1 MSVEA
6 SEGTKAPSF
15 MCNETGVKSPMEMNK
30 KCKLH
35 ESVFFVVVWEIA
47 LPETNISTRVVGKMR
62 VPFSIRV
69 GYVCSVEIMF

>member
-15 MCNETGVKSPMEMNK
+15 MCNETGEKYK

-62 VPFSIRV
+62 VPFL
-69 GYVCSVEIMF
+69 Y